1 MSDLAT
7 TDPEQLRP
15 LLHERID
22 QCNPEELEAVRKLL
36 LEWEAKRLFAA
47 MAADAEADRLAGK
60 HEPALVEAALRE
72 HRARHPYR

>member
-7 TDPEQLRP
+7 TDPARLRP

-22 QCNPEELEAVRKLL
+22 QCTPEEREAVRKLL

-47 MAADAEADRLAGK
+47 MAADAEADQLAGK
-60 HEPALVEAALRE
+60 HDQGNEVWCWR
-72 HRARHPYR
+72 